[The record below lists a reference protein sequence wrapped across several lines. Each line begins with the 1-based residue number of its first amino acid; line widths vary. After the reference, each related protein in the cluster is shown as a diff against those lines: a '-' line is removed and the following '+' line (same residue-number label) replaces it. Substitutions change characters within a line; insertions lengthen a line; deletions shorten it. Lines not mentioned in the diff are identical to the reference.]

1 MVVNKSK
8 AAFRT
13 IAEVAEELG
22 VATHVLRFWETKFPQ
37 IKPMKRSGGRRYYR
51 PDDVELVRR
60 IRDFLYEKR
69 YTIEGVQK
77 LFKEKGVKAILGEE
91 IQKDFFE
98 ETADSVE
105 LNEESRK
112 LISYVRGELKS
123 MSEELERTELPAGFL
138 DLPPQSAGVF
148 HLCGLFSKLRQT
160 SNV

>member
-51 PDDVELVRR
+51 PDDVEIVKL
-60 IRDFLYEKR
+60 IRNYLYDKR

-77 LFKEKGVKAILGEE
+77 LFKEKGVKNLLGEE
-91 IQKDFFE
+91 IQKDFFDE
-98 ETADSVE
+98 NPANIE
-105 LNEESRK
+105 LSEESREF
-112 LISYVRGELKS
+112 LISVRTQLQEMSKELSDTLTK
-123 MSEELERTELPAGFL
+123 
-138 DLPPQSAGVF
+138 V
-148 HLCGLFSKLRQT
+148 
-160 SNV
+160 NI

>member
-37 IKPMKRSGGRRYYR
+37 IKPMKRNGARRYYR
-51 PDDVELVRR
+51 PDDVKLVS
-60 IRDFLYEKR
+60 IIKDYLYEKR

-77 LFKEKGVKAILGEE
+77 VFKEKGVKNLLGEE

-98 ETADSVE
+98 AETEIPE
-105 LNEESRK
+105 LDGRSRELLTS
-112 LISYVRGELKS
+112 LIDELKLAK
-123 MSEELERTELPAGFL
+123 EELSRSLAKAKE
-138 DLPPQSAGVF
+138 
-148 HLCGLFSKLRQT
+148 
-160 SNV
+160 

>member
-22 VATHVLRFWETKFPQ
+22 IATHVLRFWETKFPQ

-51 PDDVELVRR
+51 PDDVELVKL

-77 LFKEKGVKAILGEE
+77 LFKEKGLKNILGEE

-98 ETADSVE
+98 ETAAAIE
-105 LNEESRK
+105 LNEESRE
-112 LISYVRGELKS
+112 LIASVQNELKA
-123 MSEELERTELPAGFL
+123 MSQEL
-138 DLPPQSAGVF
+138 
-148 HLCGLFSKLRQT
+148 SKTLAKI
-160 SNV
+160 NN

>member
-37 IKPMKRSGGRRYYR
+37 IKPMKAGGGRRYYR
-51 PDDVELVRR
+51 PDDVEIVKL
-60 IRDFLYEKR
+60 IKEFLYDKR

-77 LFKEKGVKAILGEE
+77 LFKDKGIKAILGGE

-98 ETADSVE
+98 IPDSEDNTCTEVKE
-105 LNEESRK
+105 IEVYRLTDKQRALLTDIK
-112 LISYVRGELKS
+112 
-123 MSEELERTELPAGFL
+123 TELREI
-138 DLPPQSAGVF
+138 
-148 HLCGLFSKLRQT
+148 SKEL
-160 SNV
+160 SSLGK

>member
-51 PDDVELVRR
+51 PDDVEIVKT
-60 IRDFLYEKR
+60 IKNFLYEKR

-77 LFKEKGVKAILGEE
+77 VFKEKGLKNLMGEE

-98 ETADSVE
+98 EAAPDISLNIQSRE
-105 LNEESRK
+105 LITN
-112 LISYVRGELKS
+112 LITELKE
-123 MSEELERTELPAGFL
+123 MRNELQLAVDKVE
-138 DLPPQSAGVF
+138 
-148 HLCGLFSKLRQT
+148 K
-160 SNV
+160 

>member
-51 PDDVELVRR
+51 PDDVEIVRT
-60 IRDFLYEKR
+60 IKDFLYEKR

-77 LFKEKGVKAILGEE
+77 VFKEKGLKNILGEE

-98 ETADSVE
+98 EAVPEVNLDLS
-105 LNEESRK
+105 SRK
-112 LISYVRGELKS
+112 LITDLISELKE
-123 MSEELERTELPAGFL
+123 MRSELQLAVDKAE
-138 DLPPQSAGVF
+138 
-148 HLCGLFSKLRQT
+148 K
-160 SNV
+160 

>member
-22 VATHVLRFWETKFPQ
+22 VATHVLRFWETKFFQ

-123 MSEELERTELPAGFL
+123 MSEELERTL
-138 DLPPQSAGVF
+138 
-148 HLCGLFSKLRQT
+148 SK
-160 SNV
+160 VG

>member
-37 IKPMKRSGGRRYYR
+37 IKPMKRNGGRRYYR
-51 PDDVELVRR
+51 PDDVEIVK
-60 IRDFLYEKR
+60 IIKTFLYEKR

-77 LFKEKGVKAILGEE
+77 LFKEKGLKNLLGEE

-98 ETADSVE
+98 ETVPEVQLD
-105 LNEESRK
+105 LQSREFITS
-112 LISYVRGELKS
+112 LIAELKE
-123 MSEELERTELPAGFL
+123 MRNELQLA
-138 DLPPQSAGVF
+138 VN
-148 HLCGLFSKLRQT
+148 K
-160 SNV
+160 VK

>member
-51 PDDVELVRR
+51 PDDVELVKR

-77 LFKEKGVKAILGEE
+77 LFKEKGIKAILGEE
-91 IQKDFFE
+91 IQKDFFG
-98 ETADSVE
+98 ETAESVE
-105 LNEESRK
+105 LNEQGRE
-112 LISYVRGELKS
+112 LILNLRQELKS
-123 MSEELERTELPAGFL
+123 MADEL
-138 DLPPQSAGVF
+138 SAALAKV
-148 HLCGLFSKLRQT
+148 
-160 SNV
+160 N

>member
-37 IKPMKRSGGRRYYR
+37 INPMKASGGRRYYR
-51 PDDVELVRR
+51 PDDVELVKL
-60 IRDFLYEKR
+60 IKDFLYNKR

-77 LFKEKGVKAILGEE
+77 IFKDKGLKAILGGE

-98 ETADSVE
+98 LPEPEEPTEKVE
-105 LNEESRK
+105 IKEVEVCRLSEKQRGILQEAKKELS
-112 LISYVRGELKS
+112 LISESLK
-123 MSEELERTELPAGFL
+123 
-138 DLPPQSAGVF
+138 
-148 HLCGLFSKLRQT
+148 KLA
-160 SNV
+160 S

>member
-22 VATHVLRFWETKFPQ
+22 VATHVLRFWETKFSQ

-51 PDDVELVRR
+51 PDDVELVCK
-60 IRDFLYEKR
+60 IKEYLYDRR

-98 ETADSVE
+98 ETVADME
-105 LNEESRK
+105 LNQQTRE
-112 LISYVRGELKS
+112 LITSLIGDLKA
-123 MSEELERTELPAGFL
+123 MKEELAVSLAK
-138 DLPPQSAGVF
+138 V
-148 HLCGLFSKLRQT
+148 SK
-160 SNV
+160 

>member
-1 MVVNKSK
+1 MVVNKSN

-123 MSEELERTELPAGFL
+123 MSEELERTL
-138 DLPPQSAGVF
+138 
-148 HLCGLFSKLRQT
+148 SK
-160 SNV
+160 VG